1 MTALD
6 KIKPYAKAVVG
17 FAVPAL
23 TAWVAAQQDGSVGGS
38 TVTTMEWGSVAI
50 AALVT
55 GGAVFFTPNRDPQ
68 AAHQDESVQPPDADV
83 AANRELARRSY
94 SGDSKADATYHDGR

>member
-6 KIKPYAKAVVG
+6 KVKPYAKAIIG

-23 TAWVAAQQDGSVGGS
+23 TAWVAAQQDASAGGPV
-38 TVTTMEWGSVAI
+38 VTSMEWGTVAI

-55 GGAVFFTPNRDPQ
+55 GGAVFAVPNRDPQ
-68 AAHQDESVQPPDADV
+68 AQHQDESVMPPSQ
-83 AANRELARRSY
+83 SY
-94 SGDSKADATYHDGR
+94 SGDSKTDAAYHGKHE